1 MKSEEEQEV
10 EVKQRSGGITSM
22 MTTQWI
28 IGVEVEG
35 AAEGQYTRLK
45 LLVDANSFTDSSVR
59 VFGSIGLR

>member
-1 MKSEEEQEV
+1 MTADEEQEAEV
-10 EVKQRSGGITSM
+10 EQRYGEMTSM
-22 MTTQWI
+22 TTTQC
-28 IGVEVEG
+28 IGGLEVVG